1 MNILYK
7 YYSSNFNLFEHIKR
21 PSIKLSH
28 TKTFNDPFESS
39 LSGELAENISIDFYK
54 NFIKEEYFKDIK
66 DEVLEKRILESKKH
80 YVESPKSY
88 GVVSL
93 TETHRNILMWAH
105 YASSHKGYC
114 VGYKS
119 DFFISDQ
126 DEYHTDRLKDYIDLM
141 PQRVKYD
148 SKRFDSEKYTN
159 DKGNKNIPIVR
170 IIESMTIKSNEWI
183 YEKEHRCILPFRYAE
198 TIKFI
203 TPPTKALQKS
213 IERHIS
219 KGLISKGRNGLE
231 FTVNKILRLG
241 DYYRIDIFLE
251 RVIKNQY
258 AIALKTI
265 NNNKIDSIYF
275 GCESNIDKQRSICNY
290 IEKNKESLGHIKVY
304 RYKVNPETFE
314 IDETR
319 IR

>member
-7 YYSSNFNLFEHIKR
+7 YYSSNFNLFEHIKK

-39 LSGELAENISIDFYK
+39 LSGALAENISINFYK
-54 NFIKEEYFKDIK
+54 NFIKEEYFKDAK
-66 DEVLEKRILESKKH
+66 NDLLEKRILEYKKY

-105 YASSHKGYC
+105 YASSHRGYC
-114 VGYKS
+114 IGYKS
-119 DFFISDQ
+119 DFFISGSDKN
-126 DEYHTDRLKDYIDLM
+126 ESDRLHDYIDLM

-148 SKRFDSEKYTN
+148 SKRFDSEKYFS
-159 DKGNKNIPIVR
+159 DEENKKIPILK

-203 TPPTKALQKS
+203 RPPTKALKKS

-219 KGLISKGRNGLE
+219 KGLISKGRSESE
-231 FTVNKILRLG
+231 FKINEVKRLA
-241 DYYRIDIFLE
+241 DYYRIDTFLE
-251 RVIKNQY
+251 RVIKNQD

-265 NNNKIDSIYF
+265 SESKIESIYF
-275 GCESNIDKQRSICNY
+275 GCESDVGKQQRICNY
-290 IEKNKESLGHIKVY
+290 IEKNKETLGHIKIY
-304 RYKVNPETFE
+304 RYNVNPETFE